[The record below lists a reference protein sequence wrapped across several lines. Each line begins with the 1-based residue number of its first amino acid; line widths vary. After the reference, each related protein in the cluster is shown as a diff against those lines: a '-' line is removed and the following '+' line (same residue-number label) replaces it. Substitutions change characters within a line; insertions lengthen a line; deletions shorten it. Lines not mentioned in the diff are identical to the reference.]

1 MLSIG
6 NLAILGLH
14 YLHLLEEHLDA
25 VLLFEEVKLAWVLK
39 AVNFLLLREILLGKR
54 WSLSNFKERRHFFVL
69 YLIRGSNWSCMRA
82 HCTILEQ
89 GLGFLDKLSQLVI
102 GDVGIKWSDGTT
114 LGSHVGHF
122 LSKAQLVGLLDIFF
136 LIQIKL
142 VDFLLGG
149 VKQVPE
155 DLVFMLKGILRV
167 FTRSFFEKD
176 TLVLWTLFR
185 LGTWNR
191 DALWLLGDDG
201 VLQLGGLD
209 CGPELG

>member
-1 MLSIG
+1 MNLLLSIAFCGNILRVDRLLYVVLAITWLLDDLRGLNASLVLLQGLYLPLVIDELTLWSHTLALIYHHRLLTLRWGIGLIKLRVVILLSIG

-122 LSKAQLVGLLDIFF
+122 LS
-136 LIQIKL
+136 
-142 VDFLLGG
+142 
-149 VKQVPE
+149 
-155 DLVFMLKGILRV
+155 
-167 FTRSFFEKD
+167 
-176 TLVLWTLFR
+176 
-185 LGTWNR
+185 
-191 DALWLLGDDG
+191 
-201 VLQLGGLD
+201 
-209 CGPELG
+209 